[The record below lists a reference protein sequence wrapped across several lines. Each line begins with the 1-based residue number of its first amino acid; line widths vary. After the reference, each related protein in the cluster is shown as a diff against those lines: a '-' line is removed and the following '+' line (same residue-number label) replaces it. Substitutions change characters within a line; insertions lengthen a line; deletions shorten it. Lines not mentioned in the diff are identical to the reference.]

1 MKAEIV
7 IFDPTAEKA
16 YIPAVEEGIEWT
28 TERRGSPGKLT
39 CKVVNDK
46 ILHFSEGSMIQ
57 LRVDEKPVFSGFV
70 FRQQRDREG
79 IITITAYDQLRY
91 LKNKDSI
98 LYENQ
103 TADALI
109 RMLAQDYA
117 LEVGVLENTGYVI
130 PYRVEKNT
138 SFFEMIENALELTT
152 TNTGEK
158 FVLYDDFGKLT
169 LKRLSSMIVGT
180 RQACLLLD
188 ADSSENFEY
197 TSSID
202 ENTYNRIKLI
212 RDNEDVKNGDCCI
225 ASSPENMRLWGI
237 LQYVETMKEGANGQ
251 AKVDALLKLY
261 NKKTRSLKLTGV
273 VGDNRVRAGSLLAVN
288 LDLGDA
294 GLQSQL
300 LVERCKHTYQESEHS
315 MDLTLTG
322 GDFIG

>member
-46 ILHFSEGSMIQ
+46 IRHFSEGSMIQ

-237 LQYVETMKEGANGQ
+237 LQYVETMKEGENGQ

-300 LVERCKHTYQESEHS
+300 LVERCRHIYQESEHS

>member
-1 MKAEIV
+1 MCRSAI
-7 IFDPTAEKA
+7 
-16 YIPAVEEGIEWT
+16 
-28 TERRGSPGKLT
+28 
-39 CKVVNDK
+39 
-46 ILHFSEGSMIQ
+46 
-57 LRVDEKPVFSGFV
+57 
-70 FRQQRDREG
+70 
-79 IITITAYDQLRY
+79 
-91 LKNKDSI
+91 
-98 LYENQ
+98 
-103 TADALI
+103 
-109 RMLAQDYA
+109 
-117 LEVGVLENTGYVI
+117 
-130 PYRVEKNT
+130 
-138 SFFEMIENALELTT
+138 
-152 TNTGEK
+152 
-158 FVLYDDFGKLT
+158 
-169 LKRLSSMIVGT
+169 SS
-180 RQACLLLD
+180 LLLD

-237 LQYVETMKEGANGQ
+237 LQYVETMKEGENGQ

-261 NKKTRSLKLTGV
+261 NKKTRSRKLTGV